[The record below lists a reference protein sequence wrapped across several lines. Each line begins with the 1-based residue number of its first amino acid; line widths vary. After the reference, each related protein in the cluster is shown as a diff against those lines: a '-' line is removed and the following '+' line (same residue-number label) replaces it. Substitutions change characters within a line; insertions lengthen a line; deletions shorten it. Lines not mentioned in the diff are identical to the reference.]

1 MNAVLVPPP
10 EQIHIRT
17 FPFLIM
23 DVFHLPP
30 RGSGCRE
37 ATGKNGATGRVPS
50 AGSAHNLSRL
60 HVLDLVHWLKSPQSA
75 ATLSPPPEQLLPFI
89 CLACCRDASS
99 ALASRQR
106 RGSDRPPRSTWP
118 PVSSQLKNVSTSQSN
133 QHKCFDKLI
142 LVTPSVVAEREHYF
156 FFLPSRNQSRN

>member
-1 MNAVLVPPP
+1 MNAVLVPPL
-10 EQIHIRT
+10 EQIHIHT

-30 RGSGCRE
+30 RGRGCRE

-75 ATLSPPPEQLLPFI
+75 TLSPPIPEQLLPFI
-89 CLACCRDASS
+89 CLACGRDASS
-99 ALASRQR
+99 A
-106 RGSDRPPRSTWP
+106 RSTRP

-133 QHKCFDKLI
+133 QPKCFDKLI
-142 LVTPSVVAEREHYF
+142 LVTPSVVADREHYF